1 MERFFIYKPGSRNG
15 YTLLELLCVLALMGI
30 LSALAVPRLIYI
42 THWELE
48 GAARAMAA
56 DIRLVQQEA
65 IVHGECTEVY
75 FLGSHDSYQLRLPN
89 VNRMVYLPEGVNYEG
104 QTSFPT
110 DPFLK
115 FNYLGAPG
123 GGGTVTLQTKSG
135 SKRYVIVTP
144 VTGRVRVSKTP
155 PSY

>member
-1 MERFFIYKPGSRNG
+1 VGRFFVFKPESRNG
-15 YTLLELLCVLALMGI
+15 FTLLELLCVLALMGI
-30 LSALAVPRLIYI
+30 LSALAVPRLIY
-42 THWELE
+42 TAHWELE

-65 IVHGECTEVY
+65 IVHGESTAVY
-75 FLGSHDSYQLRLPN
+75 FLGSHNSYQLRLPN
-89 VNRMVYLPEGVNYEG
+89 GNRTVYLPEGVSYEG

-123 GGGTVTLQTKSG
+123 GGGTVTLQTASG

-144 VTGRVRVSKTP
+144 VTGRTRISKTP
-155 PSY
+155 PSH

>member
-1 MERFFIYKPGSRNG
+1 VERFFIYKPGSRNG

-42 THWELE
+42 AHWELE